1 MKGKIKMNNSS
12 ILFAILAIL
21 LVISIISPGCLQEN
35 RPGQIST
42 TTSPAEVSDN
52 SSVNVTSTEPT
63 TIAITTYP
71 SEQSGVRIFKDA
83 DSICVGQD
91 INFGLINEGNSTIEF
106 YTGNPFGIQYFI
118 NGSWGDLY
126 WGGGT
131 MAFWYLNPGDKK
143 DWRTSDVELLTMYSN
158 PVDYFKVRPGL
169 YRITIAG
176 RNMQTNEIVTL
187 KTEYIIKDCEQKEQN

>member
-1 MKGKIKMNNSS
+1 MKQKSV
-12 ILFAILAIL
+12 LAIIVAL
-21 LVISIISPGCLQEN
+21 LMLFIAGAGCLQEN
-35 RPGQIST
+35 GPGQLPT
-42 TTSPAEVSDN
+42 TTPPAEVSHN
-52 SSVNVTSTEPT
+52 SSMNATSTEPT
-63 TIAITTYP
+63 TIATTTYP

-131 MAFWYLNPGDKK
+131 MAFWYLNPGDIKE
-143 DWRTSDVELLTMYSN
+143 WRTSDVELLTMYSN

-187 KTEYIIKDCEQKEQN
+187 KTEYIIKDCEQKEPN

>member
-1 MKGKIKMNNSS
+1 MNNTS
-12 ILFAILAIL
+12 ILFAILTIF
-21 LVISIISPGCLQEN
+21 LVISIISSGCLQEKET
-35 RPGQIST
+35 GQLPT
-42 TTSPAEVSDN
+42 TTPPTEVSDN
-52 SSVNVTSTEPT
+52 SSLNTTSTEPT
-63 TIAITTYP
+63 ITATTTYP

-91 INFGLINEGNSTIEF
+91 LNFGLINEGNSTIEF

-143 DWRTSDVELLTMYSN
+143 EWSTSDVELLTMYSN

-176 RNMQTNEIVTL
+176 RNMQTDEIFTL
-187 KTEYIIKDCEQKEQN
+187 KMEYIVNDC

>member
-1 MKGKIKMNNSS
+1 LKQKNVLI
-12 ILFAILAIL
+12 IIAAL
-21 LVISIISPGCLQEN
+21 LVFSITCAGCLQEKET
-35 RPGQIST
+35 GQLPT
-42 TTSPAEVSDN
+42 TTPPTEVSDN
-52 SSVNVTSTEPT
+52 SSLNTTSTEPT
-63 TIAITTYP
+63 ITATTTYP
-71 SEQSGVRIFKDA
+71 AEQSGVRIFKDA

-91 INFGLINEGNSTIEF
+91 LNFGLINEGNSTIEF

-131 MAFWYLNPGDKK
+131 MAFWYLNPGDIKE
-143 DWRTSDVELLTMYSN
+143 WRTSDVELLTMYST

-187 KTEYIIKDCEQKEQN
+187 KTEYIIKDCEQKEPN